1 MTRMYVVGRPAP
13 QGSKRHVGNGRMVEM
28 SKHVEPWRLA
38 VRDEAR
44 VYFPEPLTGPV
55 SVMIRFYLKAPRVI
69 PAEREGR
76 PITTPDLDKLVRST
90 FDGLTGV
97 AFVDDAQVVEVIASK
112 HYCEPGDS
120 GAEVSVVRMSDAA

>member
-44 VYFPEPLTGPV
+44 VYFPEPLAGPV
-55 SVMIRFYLKAPRVI
+55 LVRVRFDLHAPRVI
-69 PAEREGR
+69 PAEREGY
-76 PITTPDLDKLVRST
+76 PTTTPDLDKLIRST
-90 FDGLTGV
+90 LDGLTGV
-97 AFVDDAQVVEVIASK
+97 AFADDAQVVKVRAEKAYSLNG
-112 HYCEPGDS
+112 ET
-120 GAEVSVVRMSDAA
+120 GAEVQVLRMSDAA